1 MIKMGRTKYGTALGN
16 LSAPD
21 IITKLGK
28 ARQTKRN
35 RSIGYKTIHQ
45 GQVCRYGRPALLLQE
60 R

>member
-45 GQVCRYGRPALLLQE
+45 G
-60 R
+60 